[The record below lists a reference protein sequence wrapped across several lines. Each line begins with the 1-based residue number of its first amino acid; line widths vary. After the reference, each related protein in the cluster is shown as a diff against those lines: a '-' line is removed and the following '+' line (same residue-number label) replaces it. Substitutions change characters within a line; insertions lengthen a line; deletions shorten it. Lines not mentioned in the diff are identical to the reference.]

1 MAKTELKKIRKETPY
16 VTKLILYSNSEE
28 FRLSNLCARKMRK
41 LKENLRKIGLEPL
54 MAAKNRGYDCGCDCD
69 DDGGDEKGCDRDD
82 NDKL

>member
-1 MAKTELKKIRKETPY
+1 M
-16 VTKLILYSNSEE
+16 TKLILYPNSEK
-28 FRLSNLCARKMRK
+28 FRLSKLCARKMRK

-54 MAAKNRGYDCGCDCD
+54 TAAKNMGYDCGCDCD